1 MINLDEVKCIIW
13 DLDMTLWDGVLLE
26 GQVFLPEERKRLL
39 QQIDC
44 CGVIQTICSKNR
56 FQDAKD
62 KLSDFG
68 IWDYFIAP
76 MISYDGKA
84 AQIQEFCRNM
94 HFRFENCLFIDDHIA
109 NLEEVRYYCRGIQ
122 TCQEIDLQ
130 AFGVYYGDPERLA
143 GGSSRRAYYRMLE
156 MKHDDKKRYQSPADF
171 LKNSQIRITIRKPD
185 KVHFERIYQLIKR
198 TNQLNFT
205 KIRISRQE
213 LNVLLQDPDANNYCI
228 HAFDRYGDYGVIGFV
243 SIVASRAEHFL
254 FSCRVLGMGIEQYVY
269 QKFGAPQI
277 EIRGDTAVT
286 LGNELVDWIREVER
300 ADARERT
307 APDAEKRILLKGPC
321 DIRSILSY
329 FGNEEIFDTEFTYTN
344 DRGIAI
350 EQINH
355 TFHAV
360 QSLSMDKEKMEVC
373 LGSLPFFDSDMY
385 SGRMFSG
392 AGYRAVCYSVI
403 TDSNLGV
410 YRQKDTGY
418 LVAFGEYCYP
428 LTDPANWNDYICNV
442 RFTANCSFTEEF
454 LREFSEEY
462 EFVGRIS
469 EDEFRKN
476 LRTICS
482 AMPPNCQLILMTGV
496 ELPYEKNT
504 NENYRDRHL
513 HHMIFRRIAEE
524 VAAEFENVHTF
535 SFAPYIKRQED
546 FLEHYNHFQKYV
558 YYNVAADLVYLLRSL
573 GIDEIQIISY

>member
-13 DLDMTLWDGVLLE
+13 DLDMTLWEGVLLE
-26 GQVFLPEERKRLL
+26 GPVFLSEERKRLL
-39 QQIDC
+39 EQIDR
-44 CGVIQTICSKNR
+44 CGVIQTVCSKNR

-62 KLSDFG
+62 KLTGLG

-76 MISYDGKA
+76 MISYDSKA
-84 AQIQEFCRNM
+84 AQIQEFCHNM
-94 HFRFENCLFIDDHIA
+94 HFRFDNCLFLDDHIA

-122 TCQEIDLQ
+122 TCREIDWQ
-130 AFGVYYGDPERLA
+130 TFGAYYGDPKRMSGA
-143 GGSSRRAYYRMLE
+143 SSRRAYYRMLE
-156 MKHDDKKRYQSPADF
+156 MKHDDKKHYQSPADF
-171 LKNSQIRITIRKPD
+171 LKNSRIQITIRKPD
-185 KVHFERIYQLIKR
+185 TVHFERIYELIKR

-205 KIRISRQE
+205 KNRISRQE
-213 LNVLLQDPDANNYCI
+213 LNILLHNPHTNNYCI
-228 HAFDRYGDYGVIGFV
+228 HASDRYGDYGVIGFV
-243 SIVASRAEHFL
+243 SIAASKAEHFL

-269 QKFGAPQI
+269 QEFGAPQI
-277 EIRGDTAVT
+277 EVKGDTAVS
-286 LGNELVDWIREVER
+286 LGREQVDWIQEVDLETTC
-300 ADARERT
+300 ERT
-307 APDAEKRILLKGPC
+307 ASAAEKRILLKGPC

-360 QSLSMDKEKMEVC
+360 QSLNMDQETMAAR
-373 LGSLPFFDSDMY
+373 LSSLPFFDSNMY
-385 SGRMFSG
+385 SGKMFRG
-392 AGYRAVCYSVI
+392 NGYRAVCYSVI

-418 LVAFGEYCYP
+418 LVAFGEYRYP
-428 LTDPANWNDYICNV
+428 LTDPANWQDYIHNV

-454 LREFSEEY
+454 LRGFSKEF

-469 EDEFRKN
+469 EAAFREN
-476 LRTICS
+476 LRTICA
-482 AMPPNCQLILMTGV
+482 AMPTDCQLILMTGV
-496 ELPYEKNT
+496 EIPYEKNA
-504 NENYRDRHL
+504 NENYRDRHI
-513 HHMIFRRIAEE
+513 HHGTFRRITEE

-558 YYNVAADLVYLLRSL
+558 YYNVAVDLAYLLKSL